1 MSSHTLLEMINEMIT
16 IGTWEAVV
24 APEGPVRNSC
34 DTSFH
39 LLIDVATFLLAIRG
53 ATLRNV
59 IAISSLV

>member
-1 MSSHTLLEMINEMIT
+1 MIT

-24 APEGPVRNSC
+24 APEGPARNSC

-59 IAISSLV
+59 IAISSLVWHLNAIQ